1 MTAPPRRALLAAL
14 AAAAAPWRAAAQQE
28 HYPSRPVRIVA
39 PFAPGGSSDI
49 TARFIAGHMEARTG
63 QPVVVDNRAG
73 ANGVIGTVAVKQAA
87 PDGYTLL
94 LATTTTMSA
103 NPALVRNLPYDPAK
117 DFAVVGFYASSGAY
131 LLVRPDAPWRD
142 VPALVADAKARPG
155 QLFFGHF
162 NASSRVPGEVF
173 NALAGIRIQGVPYR
187 AIGAAFSDL
196 LAGRLHVIFVDTVAG
211 DAWLRD
217 NRLRALAIT
226 RERRWDRWPDLPAMS
241 ETYPGFGMS
250 GFLGM
255 AAPAGTPRAVCERL
269 NALCNEAMTTE
280 PARSKMTEMGF
291 SPEPHGLERIAGL
304 VEVEREKWARYVRL
318 AGIEPE

>member
-1 MTAPPRRALLAAL
+1 VTAPRRTLL
-14 AAAAAPWRAAAQQE
+14 AAAAGLAAAPRPGAAE
-28 HYPSRPVRIVA
+28 DRYPSRAVRVIV
-39 PFAPGGSSDI
+39 PFAPGGSSDL

-63 QPVVVDNRAG
+63 QPAVVDNRAG

-103 NPALVRNLPYDPAK
+103 NPALLRNLPYDPAK
-117 DFAVVGFYASSGAY
+117 DFTTVGFYASSGAY

-142 VPALVADAKARPG
+142 VPALVADAGARPG
-155 QLFFGHF
+155 ELFFGHF
-162 NASSRVPGEVF
+162 NASSRVPAEVF
-173 NALAGIRIQGVPYR
+173 NALAGVRIQGVPYR
-187 AIGAAFSDL
+187 AIGAAFADL
-196 LAGRLHVIFVDTVAG
+196 LAGRLHLIFVDTVAG
-211 DAWLRD
+211 DAWVRD
-217 NRLRALAIT
+217 GRLRALATT
-226 RERRWDRWPDLPAMS
+226 RERRLRWRPDLPAMS
-241 ETYPGFGMS
+241 ESYPEFGMS

-280 PARSKMTEMGF
+280 PAKGKLVELGF
-291 SPEPHGLERIAGL
+291 EPEAHGLDRIAEL
-304 VEVEREKWARYVRL
+304 VEAERGKWAGYVRL

>member
-1 MTAPPRRALLAAL
+1 MTARRRTLLAAAGLAAAPRRAGAED
-14 AAAAAPWRAAAQQE
+14 R
-28 HYPSRPVRIVA
+28 YPSRAVRIIV
-39 PFAPGGSSDI
+39 PFAPGGSSDL

-63 QPVVVDNRAG
+63 QPAVVDNRAG

-117 DFAVVGFYASSGAY
+117 DFTTVGFYASSGAY

-142 VPALVADAKARPG
+142 VPALVADARARPG
-155 QLFFGHF
+155 ELFFGHF
-162 NASSRVPGEVF
+162 NASSRVPAEVF

-187 AIGAAFSDL
+187 AIGAAFADL
-196 LAGRLHVIFVDTVAG
+196 LAGRLQVIFVDTVAG
-211 DAWLRD
+211 NAWVRD
-217 NRLRALAIT
+217 NRLRALATT
-226 RERRWDRWPDLPAMS
+226 RERRLRWWPDLPAMS
-241 ETYPGFGMS
+241 ETFPEFGMS

-255 AAPAGTPRAVCERL
+255 ATPAGTPRAVCERL
-269 NALCNEAMTTE
+269 NALCNEAMTVE
-280 PARSKMTEMGF
+280 PAKSKMTDLGF
-291 SPEPHGLERIAGL
+291 EPEALNLERIAGL
-304 VEVEREKWARYVRL
+304 VEAEREKWARYVRL

>member
-1 MTAPPRRALLAAL
+1 VTTSRRRALLAAL
-14 AAAAAPWRAAAQQE
+14 AAAVPSLAAAQDNF
-28 HYPSRPVRIVA
+28 PSRPLRIVA

-49 TARFIAGHMEARTG
+49 TARFIAGHIEARTG

-73 ANGVIGTVAVKQAA
+73 ANGIIGTVAVKGAA

-117 DFAVVGFYASSGAY
+117 DFTVVGFYPSSGTY

-142 VPALVADAKARPG
+142 VPALVADARARPG
-155 QLFFGHF
+155 GLFFGHF

-173 NALAGIRIQGVPYR
+173 NTLAGIRIQGVPYR
-187 AIGAAFSDL
+187 NIGNAFSDL
-196 LAGRLHVIFVDTVAG
+196 LAGRLHLIFVDTVAG

-241 ETYPGFGMS
+241 ETYPDFGMS

-255 AAPAGTPRAVCERL
+255 AVPAGTPRPVCERL
-269 NALCNEAMTTE
+269 NTLCNEAMTIE

-291 SPEPHGLERIAGL
+291 HPEALDLARIA
-304 VEVEREKWARYVRL
+304 ERTEMEREKWARYVRL

>member
-1 MTAPPRRALLAAL
+1 MTTPRRALLAL
-14 AAAAAPWRAAAQQE
+14 AAAAAPLPAAAQE

-39 PFAPGGSSDI
+39 PFAPGGSSDL

-73 ANGVIGTVAVKQAA
+73 ANGIIGTVAVKQSA

-117 DFAVVGFYASSGAY
+117 DFTVVGFYASSGAY

-155 QLFFGHF
+155 ELFFGHF

-173 NALAGIRIQGVPYR
+173 NTMAGIRIQGVPYR

-211 DAWLRD
+211 DAWVRD

-241 ETYPGFGMS
+241 ETYPEFGMS

-255 AAPAGTPRAVCERL
+255 AAPAGTPRVVCGRL

-280 PARSKMTEMGF
+280 PAKGKMTEMGF
-291 SPEPHGLERIAGL
+291 NPEPLGLERIAEL